1 MLVGQ
6 RRFEPL
12 LHQSLAGPGNG
23 VDGGIQRT
31 GNLAVAPALAGL
43 GDIGLQQNTRLHQLT
58 CTVFAGTDQCVEL
71 LPLLGAEIH
80 DVLLYGHLLRGH
92 VLSPVVP
99 ETSIQSLTPESR
111 TQGTSFFCG
120 VTPDS
125 PMG

>member
-58 CTVFAGTDQCVEL
+58 CTVFAGTDQWVEPFAL
-71 LPLLGAEIH
+71 LVAELH

-92 VLSPVVP
+92 VSSPMVP
-99 ETSIQSLTPESR
+99 ETSIQSLTPEPM
-111 TQGTSFFCG
+111 TGGTS
-120 VTPDS
+120 S
-125 PMG
+125 LSE